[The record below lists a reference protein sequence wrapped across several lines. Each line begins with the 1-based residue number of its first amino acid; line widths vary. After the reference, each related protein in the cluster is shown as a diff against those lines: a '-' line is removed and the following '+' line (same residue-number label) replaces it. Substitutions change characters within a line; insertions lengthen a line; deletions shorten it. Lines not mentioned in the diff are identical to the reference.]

1 MGVKKMNGS
10 LPTIIMF
17 VALIGLMYFMMIRPQ
32 KKQQQKRQEMMSNL
46 KKGDAVITIGRLHGV
61 IDSINNADHTVTL
74 DCDGI
79 FLTFEQS
86 AIASVIPAKTNGGE
100 IVEKSTQATDAQSTE
115 EVTEKNASEDD
126 EKKS

>member
-1 MGVKKMNGS
+1 MNGS

-32 KKQQQKRQEMMSNL
+32 KKQQQKRQEMLGNL

-61 IDSINNADHTVTL
+61 VDSINNADHTVTL

-86 AIASVIPAKTNGGE
+86 AIASVIPAASNGGTT
-100 IVEKSTQATDAQSTE
+100 I
-115 EVTEKNASEDD
+115 
-126 EKKS
+126 EKKSPVTPKESEEEDSAPEDEEKKS

>member
-100 IVEKSTQATDAQSTE
+100 IVEKSTQSTDTQSTE

>member
-1 MGVKKMNGS
+1 MNGS

-100 IVEKSTQATDAQSTE
+100 IVEKSTQSTDTQSTE

>member
-1 MGVKKMNGS
+1 MNGS